1 VHVSRQTTARDMV
14 KFYNE
19 RMVNL
24 IGTFKNDV
32 GSVCLT
38 SEIWSG
44 KAKDDYLSVVA
55 HFVNSKWELE
65 QMARD
70 DIYGDDDLD
79 GEFSTLGRRSGSS
92 SSTPQAIS
100 TVASTSE
107 LGSYLDNDTITEF
120 DEDFNVLSWWHQH

>member
-1 VHVSRQTTARDMV
+1 MV